1 MSNLDST
8 SPVKKIIVNGEV
20 IHLNDRTPTVEQIL
34 KSANCRPTIE
44 YVLIAKPALGPTYEL
59 GLEEAVDLEDAST
72 FYARKADGTSYFVL
86 NNERYAW
93 FDKIDE
99 SSLRELGGIDK
110 SQSLWFEKQETADIE
125 VDNNENFNLSKK
137 GIERFYSK
145 TRQWILDVHGVK
157 VKCNTP
163 QILVR
168 DALSKAGID
177 PDQGW
182 IIILKIK
189 GEPKE
194 QLSLQDYID
203 LTRPGIERLRLTPG
217 EINNGEAPI
226 SPKAFSLLPKDE
238 TYLME
243 SHYHWRTVLDGSKRW
258 LIIENYDLPEGYD
271 QSSCSIAIEIPATY
285 PSSQLDMFYC
295 LPSLSLVSKRTIPQT
310 QVMQSIERNS
320 YQRWSRHRSSWSPE
334 KDSVISQLGVVEE
347 SILREVVS

>member
-8 SPVKKIIVNGEV
+8 SSVKKVIVNGEV
-20 IHLNDRTPTVEQIL
+20 VRLKDRTPTVEQIL
-34 KSANCRPTIE
+34 NAANCRPSIE
-44 YVLIAKPALGPTYEL
+44 HVLIAKPMSGPTYEL
-59 GLEEAVDLEDAST
+59 GLEEAVDLDEAST

-110 SQSLWFEKQETADIE
+110 SQSIWFERQESADVE
-125 VDNNENFNLSKK
+125 VDKSESINLSKK

-145 TRQWILDVHGVK
+145 ARQWVLDVHGVK
-157 VKCNTP
+157 VKCHTP

-182 IIILKIK
+182 IIILKVK
-189 GEPKE
+189 GQPKE
-194 QLSLQDYID
+194 QLSLQDHID

-217 EINNGEAPI
+217 EINNGEVSI

-238 TYLME
+238 AYLME
-243 SHYHWRTVLDGSKRW
+243 SSYHWRTVLDGSKRW
-258 LIIENYDLPEGYD
+258 LIIENYVLPAGYD
-271 QSSCSIAIEIPATY
+271 QSSCSVAIEIPATY

-295 LPSLSLVSKRTIPQT
+295 FPSLSLASKRTIPQT
-310 QVMQSIERNS
+310 QVMQPIEGNS

-347 SILREVVS
+347 SILREVA